1 MSTSAIAS
9 PLPDLRRPTRSS
21 RGSLECGG
29 GGVDDP
35 AWFDELYRQSYRRL
49 VLIALSITRNLGDA
63 EEVVQEAFARG
74 YARRRTLEG
83 VDNPEAWLTTVALNV
98 ARRRM
103 RRRTFGAGLAGPGPD
118 DANPVDRRISN
129 LDLFDAILRLPEQQ
143 REAVVL
149 HHLADLPLEEIA
161 RRLGVAVGT
170 LKSRLARG
178 RSTLADLLGD
188 ERPFPEGAQP

>member
-1 MSTSAIAS
+1 M
-9 PLPDLRRPTRSS
+9 
-21 RGSLECGG
+21 
-29 GGVDDP
+29 DDP

-49 VLIALSITRNLGDA
+49 VLIALSTTRNLGDA

-74 YARRRTLEG
+74 YAKRRTLAG

-103 RRRTFGAGLAGPGPD
+103 RRRTFGAGPAGPGPD
-118 DANPVDRRISN
+118 DADPVDRRISN

-178 RSTLADLLGD
+178 RSTLADLLSD

>member
-1 MSTSAIAS
+1 VAHYRGIERCPPQDA
-9 PLPDLRRPTRSS
+9 PPDIRCRA
-21 RGSLECGG
+21 G
-29 GGVDDP
+29 
-35 AWFDELYRQSYRRL
+35 
-49 VLIALSITRNLGDA
+49 
-63 EEVVQEAFARG
+63 
-74 YARRRTLEG
+74 RT
-83 VDNPEAWLTTVALNV
+83 
-98 ARRRM
+98 
-103 RRRTFGAGLAGPGPD
+103 GPD
-118 DANPVDRRISN
+118 DADPVDRRISN

>member
-1 MSTSAIAS
+1 MN
-9 PLPDLRRPTRSS
+9 D
-21 RGSLECGG
+21 EGG
-29 GGVDDP
+29 EVDDP

-63 EEVVQEAFARG
+63 EDVVQEAFARG
-74 YARRRTLEG
+74 YARRRTLAG
-83 VDNPEAWLTTVALNV
+83 VDNREAWLTTVALNV

-103 RRRTFGAGLAGPGPD
+103 RRRTFGAGLAGWGPGNGD
-118 DANPVDRRISN
+118 PVDRRISN
-129 LDLFDAILRLPEQQ
+129 LDLFDAILRLPGQQ

-170 LKSRLARG
+170 VKSRLARG
-178 RSTLADLLGD
+178 RPTLADLLGD